1 MLDGRMQFLRTFEL
15 VALPFIKVYFGIQ
28 HANACEKIANPLY
41 CNLQLWPWSGIA
53 FVADIQSMCNRTMDP
68 STHAHNLFHF
78 VGVLVHVAMV

>member
-1 MLDGRMQFLRTFEL
+1 MVECNSYGRLNW
-15 VALPFIKVYFGIQ
+15 LPYYLSIQVYFGIQ

-41 CNLQLWPWSGIA
+41 CNITLWPWSGMA

-78 VGVLVHVAMV
+78 VGVLVHVVMV